1 MKQHFLSILLV
12 FTGLLSSV
20 SLPAL
25 TREERMS
32 VRNELRIGWGDMLYE
47 RAMYH
52 NSNSTNRYRYTGH
65 IFAEYQYYLRPWFSI
80 GVQADYEQVW
90 WDVIRE
96 GIQPLPTPGKDH
108 FFYNVCLMPAVCFT
122 YCHHPHLNL
131 YSELMLGVGVN
142 GGTETDMYGR
152 TLAWTPA
159 WGFTLLGIKA
169 GGKHCFATVEIGALN
184 AVAGRNFIYML
195 GSRIFSASIGC
206 NF

>member
-1 MKQHFLSILLV
+1 MKRWFLSILLV
-12 FTGLLSSV
+12 VAGLLSSADV
-20 SLPAL
+20 FAL

-32 VRNELRIGWGDMLYE
+32 ARNELRIGWGDMLYE

-65 IFAEYQYYLRPWFSI
+65 IFAEYQYYLRPWFSL

-108 FFYNVCLMPAVCFT
+108 SFYNACLMPAVRFT
-122 YCHHPHLNL
+122 YCHKPYISL
-131 YSELMLGVGVN
+131 YSALMLGVGVN